1 MDKTQMYIIRQSTL
15 KMAVDLVIADKVEI
29 KQLRKTATIL
39 EQHVTQ

>member
-29 KQLRKTATIL
+29 KQLKETATRL